1 MRHSKAIIIS
11 LLLTLAACSAAH
23 HAAHSPETD
32 ALFLAA
38 RAGNADMVKSLL
50 TTQKADV
57 NATDEH
63 GNTPLI
69 EAARLG
75 HDDVVRALLI
85 ARANVHAKNDQG
97 QTALSLAAAGNHDQ
111 TVRALTEAGAAK

>member
-1 MRHSKAIIIS
+1 
-11 LLLTLAACSAAH
+11 
-23 HAAHSPETD
+23 
-32 ALFLAA
+32 
-38 RAGNADMVKSLL
+38 
-50 TTQKADV
+50 
-57 NATDEH
+57 
-63 GNTPLI
+63 LI

-85 ARANVHAKNDQG
+85 GRADVHAKNDQG

>member
-1 MRHSKAIIIS
+1 MRHAKAIVIS
-11 LLLTLAACSAAH
+11 LLLIFAACGAAH
-23 HAAHSPETD
+23 REHSTETD

-85 ARANVHAKNDQG
+85 GRADVHAKNDQG